1 MKICRIKRNS
11 RQSLSRRKLREIPA
25 MNKKLYRKVLKS
37 LLSYHS
43 KQIKKSEKRR
53 VKRLAAAIC
62 GLIRKKKPHMS
73 ALGSGIPK
81 MMTAYSR
88 EKAMKIFL
96 DNKWTDYETHY
107 LPVIGK
113 LFRRILKLPEF
124 SKSIQLVIDG
134 SKTGSQHMTLMVSL
148 IFRGRGIPLIWLVK
162 KKPKGHFK
170 SDVHVDLIQQAQ
182 QLIKKYVKSNQ
193 TVTLLGDG
201 EFDSIELQ
209 NACRSNDWNFVFRTA
224 CNSVFYEN
232 NIRFQPENLA
242 VDKKQGFLFIPNTE
256 FTEERQKNINFVQLH
271 EKGYEE
277 AIPLISNMDE
287 PIDIIEAYKKR
298 YSIESM
304 FKDLKS
310 TTYNVHKT
318 RLRSTHSIS
327 NLIMVAALALILLIK
342 VGVKYETSQY
352 RKYINRLRPDR
363 VVNTIISYGRDFI
376 DFCLEYDLPFNFSYK
391 FSKNSS

>member
-1 MKICRIKRNS
+1 MS
-11 RQSLSRRKLREIPA
+11 RQKLKEIPA

-37 LLSYHS
+37 LLSGYPKS
-43 KQIKKSEKRR
+43 IKKSEKRR

-62 GLIRKKKPHMS
+62 GIIRKKKPHMT

-96 DNKWTDYETHY
+96 DNKWVDYETYY

-113 LFRRILKLPEF
+113 LFREILQLPEF
-124 SKSIQLVIDG
+124 QKSIQLVIDG

-148 IFRGRGIPLIWLVK
+148 VYKGRGIPLIWLVHR
-162 KKPKGHFK
+162 KPKGHFK
-170 SDVHVDLIQQAQ
+170 SDVHIELIEQASQ
-182 QLIKKYVKSNQ
+182 MIKRYVKSNQ
-193 TVTLLGDG
+193 KITLLGDG
-201 EFDSIELQ
+201 EFDSIDLQ
-209 NACRSNDWNFVFRTA
+209 NVCFSNNWNFVFRTA
-224 CNSVFYEN
+224 CNSVFYEDGD
-232 NIRFQPENLA
+232 RFQPQDLT
-242 VDKKQGFLFIPNTE
+242 VDKKHGFLFIPNTE
-256 FTEERQKNINFVQLH
+256 FTEDRQKNINFVYLH
-271 EKGYEE
+271 QQGYEE

-287 PIDIIEAYKKR
+287 PIDIIEAYKRR
-298 YSIESM
+298 YSIECM

-318 RLRSTHSIS
+318 RLTTTHSIS

-342 VGVKYETSQY
+342 IGVKYEKSPL
-352 RKYINRLRPDR
+352 RPYIHRLRPDR
-363 VVNTIISYGRDFI
+363 IVNTVISYGRDFI
-376 DFCLEYDLPFNFSYK
+376 DFCLEYDEPFNFSYK

>member
-1 MKICRIKRNS
+1 MKICRIKKNS
-11 RQSLSRRKLREIPA
+11 RQSLSRRKLEETPA

-37 LLSYHS
+37 LLSYHPKKIKSS
-43 KQIKKSEKRR
+43 KKRR
-53 VKRLAAAIC
+53 IKRLASAIC

-88 EKAMKIFL
+88 EKAMKTFL
-96 DNKWTDYETHY
+96 DNKWVDYQAYY

-113 LFRRILKLPEF
+113 LFRSILQLPEF
-124 SKSIQLVIDG
+124 SKSIRLVIDG

-148 IFRGRGIPLIWLVK
+148 MYKGRGIPFIWLVH

-170 SDVHVDLIQQAQ
+170 SDVHIDLIQQAH
-182 QLIKKYVKSNQ
+182 QLINRYIKSTQ
-193 TVTLLGDG
+193 QITLLGDG
-201 EFDSIELQ
+201 EFDSIDLQ
-209 NACRSNDWNFVFRTA
+209 NACLSYGWNFVFRTA
-224 CNSVFYEN
+224 CNSAFYEN
-232 NIRFQPENLA
+232 DVRFQPKDLA
-242 VDKKQGFLFIPNTE
+242 VDEKHSFLFIPNTE
-256 FTEERQKNINFVQLH
+256 FTEDRQKNINFVYLH
-271 EKGYEE
+271 EQGYEE
-277 AIPLISNMDE
+277 AIPLISNLEE

-298 YSIESM
+298 YSIECM

-318 RLRSTHSIS
+318 RLRSIHAIS

-342 VGVKYETSQY
+342 VGVKYENSPH
-352 RKYINRLRPDR
+352 RKYIHRLRPDR
-363 VVNTIISYGRDFI
+363 VVHTIISYGRDFI
-376 DFCLEYDLPFNFSYK
+376 DFCLDYGIAFNFSYK